1 VHVSEDELIGLNL
14 ALIIWTGTNML
25 PSSGLPT
32 AKKLKH
38 ILDVTTSVVVVV
50 FALVALGVLV
60 KNYFA
65 RPSAKINVAL
75 TKGSVLREIA
85 GVDYKQAQ
93 RTLILALNVDC
104 RYCTRSVPFYN
115 SIAEAKQENTGQFN
129 LVAAFINKD
138 PELVKSYVEQKGLSI
153 QAIPGVDLDSLGVH
167 MTPTLILVDSG
178 GKILDSWRGE
188 LQPEGERELFAALA
202 LPYKSKVNSTST
214 PSNVR
219 KTTEIFD
226 EQKPALSIRPQ
237 GEAQNDPSHFVEVFD
252 VKGDGDVYLVYD
264 KSMHTY
270 DAGGRLKATRQ
281 LPPGFHSP
289 FCVDDTGNI
298 YSAGRNGLSV
308 FSPELVKIR
317 DIALGNRLPQDAFTL
332 KLMLDHTHQAL
343 YIQNYAAE
351 PLAQI
356 LYKLDLK
363 SQQLTEVYRLPK
375 PVRFNPTY
383 TPGAFDFTLSDKYLY
398 ISDIYDYKVYLYSL
412 VDGSLTKTLAR
423 AYDSRPIEQQD
434 GQFPLRKME
443 IAGLGQGEGLHNYP
457 PIVHL
462 NYTEKGK
469 LLVWTSQRDA
479 SGRQVVDVY
488 DEQLKKV
495 GTDLKFINPGR
506 SNVLFLNGKVYVP
519 DYGFGRPASAYTGSP
534 LEIPAAPLAL
544 KVFDA
549 SL

>member
-1 VHVSEDELIGLNL
+1 
-14 ALIIWTGTNML
+14 ML
-25 PSSGLPT
+25 PSLRLPT
-32 AKKLKH
+32 RKKLKD
-38 ILDVTTSVVVVV
+38 ILDVTTNIVVVV
-50 FALVALGVLV
+50 FALVAIGVLV

-65 RPSAKINVAL
+65 PPGAKTSVAL

-85 GVDYKQAQ
+85 GVDYKQAP

-104 RYCTRSVPFYN
+104 RFCAKSVPFYN
-115 SIAEAKQENTGQFN
+115 SLAEARQENAGQFN
-129 LVAAFINKD
+129 LVAAFINND
-138 PELVKSYVEQKGLSI
+138 PELVKSYVEQKGLSVP
-153 QAIPGVDLDSLGVH
+153 AIPGVDLDKLGVH
-167 MTPTLILVDSG
+167 MTPTLILVDSA
-178 GKILDSWRGE
+178 GKVLDSWRGE
-188 LQPEGERELFAALA
+188 LQPDGERELFATLN
-202 LPYKSKVNSTST
+202 LPYKSKLGSTST
-214 PSNVR
+214 AANVK
-219 KTTEIFD
+219 KTADMFD

-237 GEAQNDPSHFVEVFD
+237 GEPQNDPAHFLEVFD
-252 VKGDGDVYLVYD
+252 VNGHGDVYLVYD

-270 DAGGRLKATRQ
+270 DAEGRLKATHQ
-281 LPPGFHSP
+281 LPPDFHSP
-289 FCVDDTGNI
+289 FCVDDAGNI
-298 YSAGRNGLSV
+298 YSAGRSGLSI
-308 FSPELVKIR
+308 FSPELIKIR
-317 DIALGNRLPQDAFTL
+317 DLSLSDRLPQEAFTL
-332 KLMLDHTHQAL
+332 KLMLDRKRQAL
-343 YIQNYAAE
+343 YIQTYAPE

-356 LYKLDLK
+356 LYRLDLK

-412 VDGSLTKTLAR
+412 EDGSLTKTLDR
-423 AYDSRPIEQQD
+423 PYDSRPIELQD
-434 GQFPLRKME
+434 GRFHLRKME

-457 PIVHL
+457 PILHL
-462 NYTEKGK
+462 NFTEKGK

-506 SNVLFLNGKVYVP
+506 SNLLFLNGKVYVP
-519 DYGFGRPASAYTGSP
+519 DYGFSRPMSAYTGSP
-534 LEIPAAPLAL
+534 LEITAAPLAL